1 MIVERYISNEF
12 SRQQAMTYIA
22 QQKLP
27 FSVTVTDASKRSV
40 EQNKLQW
47 LWFSEI
53 AAQTGHT
60 ASEIQAYCKLCIGV
74 PLLREQN
81 ERFRDLYDR
90 ILKPLSK
97 QDKLALMGPPM
108 DLPVTSMISVKQ
120 FAEYLERVFEH
131 YKSKGFELTQPE
143 IAEWR

>member
-1 MIVERYISNEF
+1 MIVERYIANEF
-12 SRQQAMTYIA
+12 SREQAMLYIS

-40 EQNKLQW
+40 EQNKLLW
-47 LWFSEI
+47 LWMSEI

-60 ASEIQAYCKLCIGV
+60 ADEVRAYCKLCIGV

-81 ERFRDLYDR
+81 ERFRELYDR

-97 QDKLALMGPPM
+97 QDNLALMSEPM
-108 DLPVTSMISVKQ
+108 ALPVTSMMSVKQ
-120 FAEYLERVFEH
+120 FSEYLERVFEH
-131 YKSKGFELTQPE
+131 YKSKGFELTEPP

>member
-1 MIVERYISNEF
+1 MIVERYINNEF
-12 SRQQAMTYIA
+12 SRSQLVIYID

-27 FSVTVTDASKRSV
+27 FTVTIADASKRSV
-40 EQNKLQW
+40 EQNRLLW
-47 LWFSEI
+47 LWFGEI

-81 ERFRDLYDR
+81 ERFRELYDR

-97 QDKLALMGPPM
+97 QDKLALMGEPM
-108 DLPVTSMISVKQ
+108 ALPVTSMMSVKQ
-120 FAEYLERVFEH
+120 FSEYLERVFEH
-131 YKSKGFELTQPE
+131 YKSKGFELTEPP
-143 IAEWR
+143 IADWR